1 MVYRRYIMYSY
12 FYMCILWR
20 RFAFSWH
27 FKVREEIAK
36 TILYGRQWYASLALP
51 KHTTSTTTWWF
62 QPSWKICLLNLFI
75 SSRSE
80 KSKICETI
88 ASRLALVA
96 CEMMHSPTT
105 SIVLQGITIK
115 VVGECIKAG
124 DRSWCQR
131 WQHAR
136 PFYGWRK
143 KWLPYTPTQEK
154 IFPIINS
161 NIQSIA
167 GLRAWV
173 DYNIHTVCSIQRR
186 YWNRNTR

>member
-1 MVYRRYIMYSY
+1 MFFSY
-12 FYMCILWR
+12 LTDF
-20 RFAFSWH
+20 
-27 FKVREEIAK
+27 
-36 TILYGRQWYASLALP
+36 LAP
-51 KHTTSTTTWWF
+51 KMKRNAQETHAPISPSSGVKIKNLKPPPTTWWF
-62 QPSWKICLLNLFI
+62 QPSWIICLLNLFI

-124 DRSWCQR
+124 DSSWCQC

-154 IFPIINS
+154 NISHHYISNS